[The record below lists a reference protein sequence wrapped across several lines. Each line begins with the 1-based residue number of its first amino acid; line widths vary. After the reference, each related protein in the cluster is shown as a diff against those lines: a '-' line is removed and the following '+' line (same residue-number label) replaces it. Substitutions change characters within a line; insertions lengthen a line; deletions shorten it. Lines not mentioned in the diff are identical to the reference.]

1 MRLPGCRYS
10 FNRTR
15 RTEQEDG
22 DGLPIA
28 PTWGQQL
35 GPEGD
40 QEAYRGTNEQ
50 QVREWVCCEQ
60 TEIACERTTSRSPRM
75 NSISVTLFVVHDIG
89 R

>member
-50 QVREWVCCEQ
+50 QVREWVCCERVATNPDCLRAYYKSQ
-60 TEIACERTTSRSPRM
+60 S
-75 NSISVTLFVVHDIG
+75 
-89 R
+89 